1 MESAAED
8 RSLPELDKRVR
19 ELRCLYRVSALVSE
33 QGVGLEELLQ
43 RAVDLLPAAYQ
54 YPAIT
59 CARLRFGDAVFQT
72 ASFRQTEWEQTAP
85 VATFA
90 SRIGALQVCYLEQ
103 RPDRDEG
110 PFLIEER
117 ELLNTVADLLGDLV
131 ERKRTAG
138 MLRLHEDRLYMVLN
152 SAPLILWAVD
162 RDGIITLSRGK
173 MLGPLGFKPGE
184 LVGRPIGPILVDR
197 PRFRGCVERALAGE
211 DVSEQLEWGGYLF
224 DSRFTPIRTPDGAID
239 GVIGVSVDISERMK
253 AEDRLRE
260 TNALLEEIFASAN
273 FLIASLDRDFRY
285 IRVNDAYAR
294 SRGHTPEYYL
304 GKNFFDLFPRMEYL
318 PVLRGVLETGEP
330 VSVRDRPYQSK
341 EHPERDP
348 TYWDIEV
355 LPMRRGGPS
364 VEGLILILVDRS
376 RRNHALRE
384 LEASRREMRSLASH
398 LQDLREEERKTIA
411 REVHDEL
418 GGFLT
423 ALKMD
428 LSLLESGL
436 APGGARPPALAS
448 AEDLVNQALSLAR
461 RIATD
466 LRPRL
471 LDDFGLVPA
480 IEWQIAEFR
489 RRARIRCDLETS
501 PEGLGVG
508 RDLALSIYRVL
519 QESLTNV
526 ARHSGASRVKVRL
539 TVDAEAVSLV
549 VSDNGKGI
557 EPARAEGPASFGLI
571 GMRERAER
579 FGGTVRVDGTPG
591 KGTTIAV
598 SIPLPVEERPPC

>member
-1 MESAAED
+1 MESVAED
-8 RSLPELDKRVR
+8 RSLPELEKRVR
-19 ELRCLYRVSALVSE
+19 ELRCLYRVSALMSE
-33 QGVGLEELLQ
+33 QGVALEEQLQ
-43 RAVDLLPAAYQ
+43 QAVVLLPAAYH
-54 YPAIT
+54 YPAIA
-59 CARLRFGDAVFQT
+59 CARLLFGDAVFQT
-72 ASFRQTEWEQTAP
+72 AGFRQTEWEQTAP
-85 VATFA
+85 VATFT

-131 ERKRTAG
+131 ERKRTAE

-184 LVGRPIGPILVDR
+184 LVGRPIESILADR
-197 PRFRGCVERALAGE
+197 PRFRRCVERALAGE
-211 DVSEQLEWGGYLF
+211 DVSEQLEWGGFFF
-224 DSRFTPIRTPDGAID
+224 DSRFTPIRTADGGID

-253 AEDRLRE
+253 AEDMLRE

-318 PVLRGVLETGEP
+318 PVLRSVLETGEP
-330 VSVRDRPYQSK
+330 VSVRDRPYQSR

-376 RRNHALRE
+376 RRNRALQE
-384 LEASRREMRSLASH
+384 LDTSRRELRSLASH

-436 APGGARPPALAS
+436 GTGAERPSALAS

-489 RRARIRCDLETS
+489 RRARVRCDLEVS
-501 PEGLGVG
+501 PEDLGVG
-508 RDLALSIYRVL
+508 RDLALSIYRIL

-539 TVDAEAVSLV
+539 AVDAGAISLV

-557 EPARAEGPASFGLI
+557 EAARGDGPASFGLI
-571 GMRERAER
+571 GMRERAAHFR
-579 FGGTVRVDGTPG
+579 GTVQVEGTPG